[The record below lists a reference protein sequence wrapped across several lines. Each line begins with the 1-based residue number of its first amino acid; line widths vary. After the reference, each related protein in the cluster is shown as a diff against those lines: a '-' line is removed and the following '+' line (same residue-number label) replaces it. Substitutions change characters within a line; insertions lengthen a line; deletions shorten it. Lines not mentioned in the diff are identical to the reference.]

1 MLGLEAERALP
12 GAWLLAEE
20 TEESAEGLAKVTQRF
35 ALPGGGE
42 LRVQR
47 LQPGGQLRR
56 FSAEYYRSDGEV
68 AVPILQATAGA
79 TCVYGSAR
87 RIRREGEERAVLQQ
101 LEGDL
106 FTLRWSETLEAPWP
120 EGVDLGGP
128 RIALVDSGLAY
139 DLPLYRDRLARDP
152 EGTPLGFDYWDMDPR
167 PYDGDVSRGPFLPIR
182 HGSAVASVLVREAPE
197 AALLPFRYP
206 RPEMARMGELVE
218 RAAAAGARVLAMP
231 LGSRNPEDWTAF
243 AEALRAR
250 PQLLAIVS
258 AGNDGEDID
267 ENPLWPATLDLPNM
281 IVVTSAD
288 GFGRLAPGS
297 NWGAA
302 SVDLMLP
309 AENVPVIDFRG
320 ASGTAS
326 GSSYAVPRLAALAA
340 RILAERPKLATEELI
355 REIYAQATPSPYEED
370 VVAVGWIPDPLGR

>member
-1 MLGLEAERALP
+1 M
-12 GAWLLAEE
+12 
-20 TEESAEGLAKVTQRF
+20 
-35 ALPGGGE
+35 
-42 LRVQR
+42 
-47 LQPGGQLRR
+47 
-56 FSAEYYRSDGEV
+56 
-68 AVPILQATAGA
+68 
-79 TCVYGSAR
+79 
-87 RIRREGEERAVLQQ
+87 
-101 LEGDL
+101 
-106 FTLRWSETLEAPWP
+106 
-120 EGVDLGGP
+120 
-128 RIALVDSGLAY
+128 
-139 DLPLYRDRLARDP
+139 
-152 EGTPLGFDYWDMDPR
+152 
-167 PYDGDVSRGPFLPIR
+167 
-182 HGSAVASVLVREAPE
+182 ASVLVREAPE